1 MQIFTVNTLKK
12 HYNILSVNLEYDY
25 ASIFSLI
32 QLKLRNEYEPRWF
45 KISDF
50 IFCNEIIIDGFS
62 IFIGINWV
70 KNNVILSIFL
80 TLQKEIARCWK
91 ISQGYRRLIEQ
102 VLEYK
107 MISIFKI
114 LIVLMK
120 IRLVVTKCH
129 RIGSIA

>member
-50 IFCNEIIIDGFS
+50 IFCNEIIIDGS
-62 IFIGINWV
+62 LYGVSNNKDEPSYICKSCLV
-70 KNNVILSIFL
+70 KDID
-80 TLQKEIARCWK
+80 
-91 ISQGYRRLIEQ
+91 GYQ
-102 VLEYK
+102 
-107 MISIFKI
+107 
-114 LIVLMK
+114 
-120 IRLVVTKCH
+120 
-129 RIGSIA
+129 